1 MDQWDE
7 EIRTDR
13 QTAGTEDGFGNIL
26 SSRNRWVTF
35 TDSKPTKIAT
45 EFLLSER
52 LWGRSGEGR
61 SV

>member
-7 EIRTDR
+7 EVRTDR

-26 SSRNRWVTF
+26 VTF
-35 TDSKPTKIAT
+35 THSKPTKIPT

-52 LWGRSGEGR
+52 LWERSGEGKG
-61 SV
+61 V